1 MDEEADIQANIDSNF
16 DPVRALIKSMKE
28 AQTPQKKQQDQDQ
41 EMGLNLASTHQRQ
54 QQEVVQAQQEAAKQ
68 QQKEPQLLNVAM
80 ETSPNGARAAELV
93 SEDQKRSL

>member
-54 QQEVVQAQQEAAKQ
+54 QQE
-68 QQKEPQLLNVAM
+68 
-80 ETSPNGARAAELV
+80 
-93 SEDQKRSL
+93 